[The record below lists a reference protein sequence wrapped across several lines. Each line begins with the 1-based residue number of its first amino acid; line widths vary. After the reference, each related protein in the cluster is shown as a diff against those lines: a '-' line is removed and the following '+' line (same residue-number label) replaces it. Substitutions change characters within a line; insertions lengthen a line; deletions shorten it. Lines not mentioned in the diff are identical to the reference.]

1 MKISLQI
8 FNSINLHLNV
18 RISITWILWD
28 LLFEVELQQ
37 DVYLLSNLL
46 YLFLHLLNL
55 LLMFHLWGKNHLIM
69 KINHNFPTEKV
80 SNILTVIILIKFI
93 RRGKKIRI
101 RSLIKNLRGR
111 WMIKIDFLVKLLR
124 KYSLV
129 KNQET
134 KGKNVLIKLQCLRIQ
149 RLKWQGWNR
158 LQEEIKEG
166 FLGNFLLNL
175 SATNLSQIGNPYQN
189 QSKIH

>member
-18 RISITWILWD
+18 RISTIWILWD

-37 DVYLLSNLL
+37 DVYLLSNHL

-69 KINHNFPTEKV
+69 KINQNFPTEKV

-134 KGKNVLIKLQCLRIQ
+134 KGKNVLIKLQYLRIQ

>member
-69 KINHNFPTEKV
+69 KINQNFPTEKV

>member
-1 MKISLQI
+1 
-8 FNSINLHLNV
+8 
-18 RISITWILWD
+18 
-28 LLFEVELQQ
+28 
-37 DVYLLSNLL
+37 
-46 YLFLHLLNL
+46 
-55 LLMFHLWGKNHLIM
+55 MFHLWGKNHLIM
-69 KINHNFPTEKV
+69 KINQNFPTEKV